1 MPRNSTAAA
10 SATASPG
17 GENLPVAD
25 FESALGE
32 LEALVGR
39 MEEGELGLDES
50 LGAFERG
57 ISLYRQCRSALDQ
70 AELKVRQLL
79 DPLDPDSASPFE
91 AEPS

>member
-1 MPRNSTAAA
+1 MARTSTAAKPD
-10 SATASPG
+10 SPKA
-17 GENLPVAD
+17 GEPLPVAD

-57 ISLYRQCRSALDQ
+57 IALYRQCRSALDQ

>member
-1 MPRNSTAAA
+1 MARTSTAAKPDGPKA
-10 SATASPG
+10 
-17 GENLPVAD
+17 GEPLPVAD

-57 ISLYRQCRSALDQ
+57 IALYRQCRSALDQ

>member
-1 MPRNSTAAA
+1 MPRNRTAAA
-10 SATASPG
+10 SATASPD

-91 AEPS
+91 TEPS